1 MKKVKSFLI
10 DFFKLWFFMFF
21 TYLTIK
27 VIFNL
32 IFFGWIDLRRVALL
46 ELLILPLGQ
55 SIAFWAITRI
65 HKKKN

>member
-1 MKKVKSFLI
+1 
-10 DFFKLWFFMFF
+10 MFF

-27 VIFNL
+27 FIFNL
-32 IFFGWIDLRRVALL
+32 VFFGWIDLRRVALL
-46 ELLILPLGQ
+46 EFLILPLGQ